1 MYTEIEM
8 WDLMWTGM
16 LATSGF
22 FLAWAFLLWVSL
34 RAANIAGGSDN
45 LISKVAVTAFC
56 LVVVWQINML
66 VAQVEWIINGISGAF
81 LALES
86 QGTAISSGA
95 QEMIAVANPG
105 AAYNLMPD
113 VISGIFILAVLVMQ
127 LTTIWMKK

>member
-1 MYTEIEM
+1 MYTEVQM
-8 WDLMWTGM
+8 WDLYWSGM
-16 LATSGF
+16 LATAGF

-45 LISKVAVTAFC
+45 MISKVAVTAFC

-113 VISGIFILAVLVMQ
+113 VVSGIFILAILVMQ

>member
-8 WDLMWTGM
+8 WDLMWSGM

-45 LISKVAVTAFC
+45 MISKIAVTAFC

>member
-1 MYTEIEM
+1 MYTEVQM
-8 WDLMWTGM
+8 WDLYWSGM
-16 LATSGF
+16 LATAGF

-45 LISKVAVTAFC
+45 MISKVAVTAFC